1 MLNVFLW
8 LTCDNHSQ
16 CKARVRGP
24 AKCSEFKKL
33 FSEVLQGERGGWF
46 LPFWAHHPGYLE
58 TLAPNHPRASSCRA
72 GGIMDLR
79 QQSHLCCPCQSL
91 GLMLFSAD
99 LSTLLWGVLQLLF
112 HSCTP
117 GAGIGR
123 ASPSEVWMTALPDK
137 LRWVMRKYPLVCLGL
152 SGFSFSS

>member
-33 FSEVLQGERGGWF
+33 FSEVLQGEGGGWF

-99 LSTLLWGVLQLLF
+99 LSTLLWGVLQLSYSIAAHQEQGLAE
-112 HSCTP
+112 P
-117 GAGIGR
+117 VPQR
-123 ASPSEVWMTALPDK
+123 REWLPYQTNWDGSWESI
-137 LRWVMRKYPLVCLGL
+137 LWFV
-152 SGFSFSS
+152 